1 MTQKRKSIIFSAPS
15 GSGKTTLVKKMMEK
29 GLPLTFS
36 ISATSRNA
44 RKNEEDAKDYYF
56 LSLEEFNEKI
66 SKNEFV
72 EWEEVYEGVKYGTLK
87 SELERIFNNQQIP
100 VFDVDVVGGVNLKKQ
115 MGEEALAIFVQ
126 VSSIDVLKERLEL
139 RDTDSSESIQTRLDK
154 AAWEMEFAPQFD
166 EIIINDHLDEA
177 VEKTHQIINNYLN
190 ESNQS

>member
-1 MTQKRKSIIFSAPS
+1 MTQQRKSIIFSAPS

-44 RKNEEDAKDYYF
+44 RKNEEDGKDYYF
-56 LSLEEFNEKI
+56 LTLEEFNKKV

-72 EWEEVYEGVKYGTLK
+72 EWEEVYKGVKYGTLK

-100 VFDVDVVGGVNLKKQ
+100 VFDVDVVGGLNLKKQ

-139 RDTDSSESIQTRLDK
+139 RDTDTKESIQTRLDK
-154 AAWEMEFAPQFD
+154 AAWEMEFAHQFD
-166 EIIINDHLDEA
+166 QVIINDNLDEA
-177 VEKTHQIINNYLN
+177 VDKTYQIINSYLN
-190 ESNQS
+190 E